1 MDQSS
6 IALLI
11 PIMGL
16 VIGALAVV
24 SGGIQKVWKLRLEEA
39 RVRAGTLG
47 QGGSAEIDA
56 LRAEVAD
63 LRQELQE
70 VEERLDFAER
80 ALVQSREPGR
90 LPDGRNA
97 N

>member
-1 MDQSS
+1 MDQNV

-11 PIMGL
+11 PVMALG
-16 VIGALAVV
+16 IGVLAVV
-24 SGGIQKVWKLRLEEA
+24 SIGIQRIAKLRLEEA
-39 RVRAGTLG
+39 RLRAGAPG
-47 QGGSAEIDA
+47 AGGSAEIDA

-63 LRQELQE
+63 LRQDLQE